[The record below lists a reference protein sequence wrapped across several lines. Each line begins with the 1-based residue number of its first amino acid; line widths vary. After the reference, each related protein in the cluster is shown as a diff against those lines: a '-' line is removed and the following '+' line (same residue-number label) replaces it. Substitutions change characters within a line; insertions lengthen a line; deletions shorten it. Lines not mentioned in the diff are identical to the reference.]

1 MPIPSPFHPITSI
14 LCQSNEWRE
23 WSGYLAA
30 VTYDHTHEREYFAIR
45 NSAALID
52 VSPLFKYDLHG
63 PQAEDLVGRIVTRD
77 VSKCRLGQILYTPWC
92 DDDGKVI
99 DDGTVWKLAP
109 DHFRITA
116 ADPSLRWFQD
126 CGHGLEVEVEDVSD
140 RVAAVAIQGPSSREI
155 LRRAAGAEDLD
166 TLRFY
171 HLTHGEIGSAPVTI
185 TRTGYTGDL
194 GYEIWLD
201 PSEAVSVWRRLMV
214 AGEGYGLLPAGL
226 AALDLARLEAG
237 LLLIEVDYISSFK
250 ALTEGRKSSPFELG
264 LGWAVALKAGK
275 FVGRQALLKE
285 TQNGS
290 TWAMVGLAVD
300 WSELDRLFGRHD
312 LPPQVAGRA
321 SRLAAPVYRRGKQIG
336 QATSMGFSPLLKRFI
351 ALASLEREQ
360 AGLGSLVELEMTVD
374 YRRERVPARIVPKP
388 FYDPPHKREG
398 TRPRP
403 AAGST
408 Q

>member
-1 MPIPSPFHPITSI
+1 MPIPSPFHSVTSP
-14 LCQSNEWRE
+14 LCKSNEWRE

-52 VSPLFKYDLHG
+52 VSPLFKYDLRG
-63 PQAEDLVGRIVTRD
+63 PQAGDLVGRIVTRD

-92 DDDGKVI
+92 DDDGMVI
-99 DDGTVWKLAP
+99 DDGTVWKLAS

-126 CGHGLEVEVEDVSD
+126 CGYRMEVEVEDVSD
-140 RVAAVAIQGPSSREI
+140 RVAAVALQGPRSREI
-155 LRRAAGAEDLD
+155 LRLAAGADDLD

-171 HLTHGEIGSAPVTI
+171 HLTEGEIGGAPVTI

-201 PSEAVSVWRRLMV
+201 PSEAVAVWRRLMT
-214 AGEGYGLLPAGL
+214 AGADYGLLPAGL

-237 LLLIEVDYISSFK
+237 LLLIEVDYISSLK
-250 ALTEGRKSSPFELG
+250 ALTETRKSSPFELG
-264 LGWAVALKAGK
+264 LGWAVALKSTN
-275 FVGRQALLKE
+275 FVGRRALIHE
-285 TQNGS
+285 HQIGS
-290 TWAMVGLAVD
+290 TWALVGLAVD

-351 ALASLEREQ
+351 ALASLERQQ
-360 AGLGSLVELEMTVD
+360 AELGSLVELEMTVD
-374 YRRERVPARIVPKP
+374 YQRERVPARIVPKP

-398 TRPRP
+398 AR
-403 AAGST
+403 ALHSLNST
-408 Q
+408 G